1 MFVDGMVLLLPR
13 LSVPAV
19 QSPSSPE
26 SQQSRVPAVQSPS
39 SPESQQSRVP
49 AVQSTGDRSR
59 VDAGTHKRHTNLSVA
74 PAGQTQEAQCCVV
87 GACVRSRAGGGGGGA
102 TTGSR
107 HHQGRQGGS
116 MLGGG
121 GG

>member
-1 MFVDGMVLLLPR
+1 MYRVNSAFQQRVFPPALLSNPSHCDLFLLLLR
-13 LSVPAV
+13 TFLV
-19 QSPSSPE
+19 
-26 SQQSRVPAVQSPS
+26 
-39 SPESQQSRVP
+39 
-49 AVQSTGDRSR
+49 
-59 VDAGTHKRHTNLSVA
+59 TNLSVA